1 MRNPPLFYIQR
12 KMKPLRR
19 GDLFSFYCRRIPIS
33 TNVKDISIKP
43 KLDNSLTGTFIHPR
57 LPSDKSLDSQES
69 FPVMSISSHVFD
81 NRLDFRYLLPTSP
94 MEFRPIGRLPNELLS
109 YIFLLIVNDP
119 AETHLCTLTISHVC
133 LQWRQVALSN
143 GALWARIV
151 LTFPISDLKLS
162 CANTWLSRSSTF
174 PLDIL
179 LDVRDPDWGWKED
192 NHRFRTENMQWIM
205 QLLITHVERWQIVEM
220 RADTWAPICTF
231 LWLSRGAKAA
241 PMLEKISLSRCNAYY
256 TSRDQTFQP
265 IALRRPIKLFGDIA
279 LERIREVSLIGV
291 HIDWSD
297 PPLKNL
303 THLTFQYHAHDVMP
317 TLEQFQ
323 RILLACPTLLHL
335 SVIGW
340 GPILNGSSEEQ
351 VSTTLSLPV
360 LTRFSFGFMDTEY
373 ATRLLSL
380 LDFPSLTEFKLED
393 VSKLVDPLD
402 PVDISP
408 LLEWFTTTYQISFH
422 STRLPLNQIRLME
435 FHGVDTNRKT
445 FSDFLRQLTSL
456 NHLGFYNIDDDIV
469 RALIP
474 ESSDFPPTQ
483 QLLEKDWVCPLLSE
497 LHCQDVDPE
506 TILDIVSSRASTNF
520 DFDLQKV
527 TVEFR
532 RDSAPSPGSTIH
544 TRLVNAGV
552 IIASTGPQNE

>member
-1 MRNPPLFYIQR
+1 
-12 KMKPLRR
+12 
-19 GDLFSFYCRRIPIS
+19 
-33 TNVKDISIKP
+33 
-43 KLDNSLTGTFIHPR
+43 
-57 LPSDKSLDSQES
+57 
-69 FPVMSISSHVFD
+69 MSISSHVQPLFY
-81 NRLDFRYLLPTSP
+81 NRFGFHHLLPTLP
-94 MEFRPIGRLPNELLS
+94 RELQFIGRLPNELLS

-119 AETHLCTLTISHVC
+119 AENHLCALTISHVC
-133 LQWRQVALSN
+133 LQWKQVALSN

-151 LTFPISDLKLS
+151 LTFPISDSKLS
-162 CANTWLSRSSTF
+162 CANTWLSRSSNS
-174 PLDIL
+174 PLGIL
-179 LDVRDPDWGWKED
+179 LDVRDPEWGWKED
-192 NHRFRTENMQWIM
+192 NHRFRLEHMQSIM

-231 LWLSRGAKAA
+231 LWHSRKAKAA
-241 PMLEKISLSRCNAYY
+241 PVLEKLSLSRCNAYF

-265 IALRRPIKLFGDIA
+265 TSLRRPIKLFGDIA
-279 LERIREVSLIGV
+279 LGRLREVSLVGV

-303 THLTFQYHAHDVMP
+303 THLIFQYHAHDVMP

-340 GPILNGSSEEQ
+340 GPILNGSNGSSEQEPT
-351 VSTTLSLPV
+351 VLGLPI

-380 LDFPSLTEFKLED
+380 LDFPSLTQFKLED

-402 PVDISP
+402 PLDISP
-408 LLEWFTTTYQISFH
+408 LLEWFTTTYQLSLH
-422 STRLPLNQIRLME
+422 SCRLPLNRIRVME

-445 FSDFLRQLTSL
+445 FSDFLQQLTSL
-456 NHLGFYNIDDDIV
+456 HHLRCYNIDDDIV
-469 RALIP
+469 RALIS
-474 ESSDFPPTQ
+474 ESLDFPPTRQ
-483 QLLEKDWVCPLLSE
+483 VLEKNWVCPLLAE

-520 DFDLQKV
+520 VFDLRKV
-527 TVEFR
+527 IVEFR
-532 RDSAPSPGSTIH
+532 RSSAPLPGSTIH
-544 TRLVNAGV
+544 TKLVNAGV
-552 IIASTGPQNE
+552 IIASSNSSQND